1 MAEKEILE
9 ENIREYLKEAEKA
22 KKNLAYN
29 SAVTLLFK
37 ALAVLIDLFILEKE
51 GFIPSSHNERFRLL
65 ESKYSLLYKIL
76 DKDFP
81 IYQRSYRL
89 KLTKMHA
96 EVLEDDFREV
106 VKFTD
111 IKFD

>member
-9 ENIREYLKEAEKA
+9 ENIKEYLKEAKKA

-37 ALAVLIDLFILEKE
+37 ALAVLVDLFILKKE
-51 GFIPSSHNERFRLL
+51 GFIPSNHSERFRLL
-65 ESKYSLLYKIL
+65 ESKHQLLYKIL

-81 IYQRSYRL
+81 VYQRSYRL
-89 KLTKMHA
+89 KLTKKHV
-96 EVLEDDFREV
+96 EVFENDFKTV
-106 VKFTD
+106 AKFTG
-111 IKFD
+111 IKLD